1 MTNKQLKNL
10 KDTLWTTADQL
21 RANSGLKST
30 EYAEPILGLIFLR
43 FADVKYSKFE
53 PDIKAEFDSIK
64 GTRME
69 RPIHEIAIEKC
80 GFYLPEEARYNW
92 LLNLP
97 ESEDLAKKVKEAMEA
112 VEKYTAE
119 LEDTLPKD
127 IYYSVNSEDDPLV
140 LAKLLKNFKD
150 IPADVELDIFGEIYE
165 YFLGEFAL
173 AEGQG
178 GGEFFTPASVVRYM
192 VEVLAP
198 TEGKILDPACGSGGM
213 FVQTAHYI
221 EKHKA
226 QGKQMNLRA
235 YGVEK
240 TGATVRLAKMNLVLN
255 NVRGTITHANSYYR
269 DPYDSFGNFDYV
281 MANPPFNVD
290 GVELDQ
296 VKDQPRFNTYG
307 VPQNKTKNK
316 KKDAKETV
324 PNGNYLWI
332 NQFATALN
340 DTGRAALVMAN
351 SASDAGNSEK
361 DIRVKLIES
370 GIVSQMVTLPS
381 NMFTSVTLPATLWFF
396 DKAKEKKDEI
406 LFIDARNIFTQIDRA
421 HRKFSDEQ
429 IRNLGI
435 ITRLYEGKTEDF
447 EALLADYRTKLAEAP
462 EVSDDEDIMPKGYWQ
477 SNIDWLTE
485 RFPEGKYRDV
495 VGLCKVAT
503 IGKVYDDKGKF
514 VGYEDDS
521 IGDQDFSLNPGRY
534 VGVVIEDDGLTQDE
548 FKQRMMAYYMALS
561 KLNEEAHGLE
571 KKISNDLISL
581 FKVETDGDMDE

>member
-1 MTNKQLKNL
+1 MTNKQLKKL

-43 FADVKYSKFE
+43 FADVKYSKYKDE
-53 PDIKAEFDSIK
+53 IQAEFESIK

-80 GFYLPEEARYNW
+80 GFYLPKEARYDW

-97 ESEDLAKKVKEAMEA
+97 ESENLAQKVKIAMEDI
-112 VEKYTAE
+112 EKYTSE
-119 LEDTLPKD
+119 LTDTLPKD

-140 LAKLLKNFKD
+140 LAKLLKAFKD

-165 YFLGEFAL
+165 YFLGKFAL

-178 GGEFFTPASVVRYM
+178 GGEFFTPSTVVRYM

-221 EKHKA
+221 ERHRAK
-226 QGKQMNLRA
+226 GKQINLRA

-240 TGATVRLAKMNLVLN
+240 TGATVKLAKMNLVLN
-255 NVRGTITHANSYYR
+255 NVRGTITEANSYYR

-290 GVELDQ
+290 EVELDG

-324 PNGNYLWI
+324 PNANYLWI

-340 DTGRAALVMAN
+340 ETGRAALVMAN

-361 DIRVKLIES
+361 DIRIKLIES
-370 GIVSQMVTLPS
+370 GIISQMVTLPP

-396 DKAKEKKDEI
+396 DKAKQKKHEI
-406 LFIDARNIFTQIDRA
+406 LFVDARNIFTQIDRA

-435 ITRLYEGKTEDF
+435 ITRLYEGKTEQF
-447 EALLADYRTKLAEAP
+447 EALLADYQTKLAEAP
-462 EVSDDEDIMPKGYWQ
+462 EVSDDEDIMPKSYWQ
-477 SNIDWLTE
+477 AQIDWLTE
-485 RFPEGKYRDV
+485 RFPDGKYRDV
-495 VGLCKVAT
+495 VGLCRVAK
-503 IGKVYDDKGKF
+503 IEG
-514 VGYEDDS
+514 EDG
-521 IGDQDFSLNPGRY
+521 IKDQDYSLNPGRY
-534 VGVVIEDDGLTQDE
+534 VGVVIKDDGLTQDE
-548 FKQRMMAYYMALS
+548 FKQRMMAYYTELS
-561 KLNEEAHGLE
+561 KLKEEAYGLE
-571 KKISNDLISL
+571 SKITENLKEL
-581 FKVETDGDMDE
+581 FQ

>member
-53 PDIKAEFDSIK
+53 PEIKAEFNSTN

-80 GFYLPEEARYNW
+80 GFYLPEEARYDW

-198 TEGKILDPACGSGGM
+198 TEGRILD
-213 FVQTAHYI
+213 I
-221 EKHKA
+221 
-226 QGKQMNLRA
+226 
-235 YGVEK
+235 K
-240 TGATVRLAKMNLVLN
+240 TPRL
-255 NVRGTITHANSYYR
+255 IQ
-269 DPYDSFGNFDYV
+269 
-281 MANPPFNVD
+281 FNCSSAD
-290 GVELDQ
+290 
-296 VKDQPRFNTYG
+296 
-307 VPQNKTKNK
+307 
-316 KKDAKETV
+316 
-324 PNGNYLWI
+324 
-332 NQFATALN
+332 FAA
-340 DTGRAALVMAN
+340 
-351 SASDAGNSEK
+351 
-361 DIRVKLIES
+361 
-370 GIVSQMVTLPS
+370 
-381 NMFTSVTLPATLWFF
+381 
-396 DKAKEKKDEI
+396 
-406 LFIDARNIFTQIDRA
+406 
-421 HRKFSDEQ
+421 
-429 IRNLGI
+429 
-435 ITRLYEGKTEDF
+435 
-447 EALLADYRTKLAEAP
+447 
-462 EVSDDEDIMPKGYWQ
+462 
-477 SNIDWLTE
+477 
-485 RFPEGKYRDV
+485 
-495 VGLCKVAT
+495 
-503 IGKVYDDKGKF
+503 
-514 VGYEDDS
+514 
-521 IGDQDFSLNPGRY
+521 
-534 VGVVIEDDGLTQDE
+534 
-548 FKQRMMAYYMALS
+548 
-561 KLNEEAHGLE
+561 
-571 KKISNDLISL
+571 
-581 FKVETDGDMDE
+581 